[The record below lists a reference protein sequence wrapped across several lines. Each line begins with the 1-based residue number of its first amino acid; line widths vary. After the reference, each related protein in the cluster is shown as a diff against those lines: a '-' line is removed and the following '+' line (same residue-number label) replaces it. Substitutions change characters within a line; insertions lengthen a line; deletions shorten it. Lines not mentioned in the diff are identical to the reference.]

1 MKQMAFAVK
10 TNTEVR
16 AWELGKGS
24 DMEKEMLRC
33 GKIVARPDGT
43 YELFSQ
49 EATQG
54 KGQVAKAGDFF
65 KVDDLGFP
73 YPNERRYFLENHTHL
88 KEDWYKQTAKPLKIW
103 RLGDPECEELRY
115 LLDHGILSVY
125 PEDPE
130 HCFSASLWN
139 TIETA
144 ASDAVIV
151 FFDVKKKDGII
162 DEVNFNFVDAK
173 YFSKYYRVI
182 PS

>member
-1 MKQMAFAVK
+1 MAFAVK

-65 KVDDLGFP
+65 
-73 YPNERRYFLENHTHL
+73 RWTISASRIRM
-88 KEDWYKQTAKPLKIW
+88 KEDI
-103 RLGDPECEELRY
+103 
-115 LLDHGILSVY
+115 
-125 PEDPE
+125 
-130 HCFSASLWN
+130 F
-139 TIETA
+139 
-144 ASDAVIV
+144 
-151 FFDVKKKDGII
+151 
-162 DEVNFNFVDAK
+162 
-173 YFSKYYRVI
+173 
-182 PS
+182 